1 MRVCQ
6 KIDTPSF
13 LLYNFFWCPIKP
25 YITSALLYKE
35 QAVRLLHG
43 LFIYER
49 LSFLVSADYDIG
61 LA

>member
-6 KIDTPSF
+6 F
-13 LLYNFFWCPIKP
+13 LTHPHFFYIIFYWCPIKP

-43 LFIYER
+43 LFIYNVCP
-49 LSFLVSADYDIG
+49 F
-61 LA
+61 

>member
-25 YITSALLYKE
+25 YNTSALLYKE
-35 QAVRLLHG
+35 RAVQLLHG
-43 LFIYER
+43 
-49 LSFLVSADYDIG
+49 SLVHEH
-61 LA
+61 